1 MSLVDLLQRDFAVAE
16 VGKKKLKEGS
26 GIKRGGNFLGDFVE
40 FFIASSCS
48 RTRRGRGGSF

>member
-16 VGKKKLKEGS
+16 VGKKLKQGS